1 MATSFDLPNYV
12 GDLFRMREKPNNF
25 LRLIGGLAGAVRLVN
40 ATEFP
45 MGVEY
50 EVPTGTQ
57 QSKLEGATPTAQ
69 EIGTTQST
77 NVIQI
82 FQESVE
88 LTYTRQSV
96 SEAIGGL
103 AIVPGGNQP
112 NLLQPGTL
120 AWQIDRRLEKIQND
134 MNWNF
139 LRGAYQKPV
148 DNTTGRQT
156 RGILTAITTNA
167 VDAGTAAVLSKT
179 IFAGA
184 IKTMVDNGAMNLGG
198 ELFAVCDAFQ
208 YGALAALYEGA
219 TTLPESRSIAGV
231 AVRTIVTTFG
241 VVHLVY
247 EPDMPA
253 GQIMLLN
260 AAKVRP
266 VAMPIVADGM
276 NKGVL
281 FAEPLAKTKSADTYQ
296 VYGEW
301 GVDYSHEYF
310 HGKIVDLATT

>member
-1 MATSFDLPNYV
+1 MSLVTVSGMATSFDLPNYV

-208 YGALAALYEGA
+208 HRRCCGPHDRDDLRCRAPGVRARHARRSDHAAQRSQGPPGRDADRRRRHEQGRALRRA
-219 TTLPESRSIAGV
+219 
-231 AVRTIVTTFG
+231 
-241 VVHLVY
+241 
-247 EPDMPA
+247 A
-253 GQIMLLN
+253 GQ
-260 AAKVRP
+260 
-266 VAMPIVADGM
+266 D
-276 NKGVL
+276 
-281 FAEPLAKTKSADTYQ
+281 Q
-296 VYGEW
+296 VG
-301 GVDYSHEYF
+301 
-310 HGKIVDLATT
+310 